1 MAVGMETKE
10 FKSPAPKLIR
20 FFQRSRDKWKQK
32 HHEVKRICK
41 KLGNQV
47 AAVEKSRQLW
57 RTRAK
62 RLHARI
68 RELEA
73 ALELQKAFA
82 G

>member
-1 MAVGMETKE
+1 MAVGMETQE
-10 FKSPAPKLIR
+10 FKSPARKLIR

-32 HHEVKRICK
+32 HHEVKRTCK

-47 AAVEKSRQLW
+47 AAVEKSRRAW

-62 RLHARI
+62 QLDARV

-73 ALELQKAFA
+73 ALEREKNLT